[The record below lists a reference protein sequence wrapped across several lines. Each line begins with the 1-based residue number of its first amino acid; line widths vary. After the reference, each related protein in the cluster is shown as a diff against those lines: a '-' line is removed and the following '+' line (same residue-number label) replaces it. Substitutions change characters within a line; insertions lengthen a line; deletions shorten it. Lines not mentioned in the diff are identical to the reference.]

1 MTLGERIQKYRK
13 MKGLSQEELGK
24 LLHVSRQ
31 TISKWESN
39 QSSPDIQSCKAMADV
54 FGISL
59 EELLNERK
67 KEIKNEKEKTKM
79 DKSTNHRNMII
90 IFGIVIF
97 VAFIMESYVAVR
109 MSERMDALEEA
120 NSSLQQQVNDFY
132 DYQNKEPINLDT
144 NSICSYFSGFISD
157 IKNDSY
163 NINIDLILKN
173 YQDNTTAQVIFK
185 TDKDTYTLSL
195 NKEEDHFKGTINLP
209 IQTLQSAQLISQTNG
224 ETNSETLDADINFEN
239 YLDEDASG
247 GFMLESYDNRKK
259 KGNFTLSF
267 SGNKTKKDEIY
278 LWDKEYNFKR
288 KTEYHDVKGTIYING
303 EKKKTIVLDQINN
316 DKEYIEFEKKYT
328 CKNLEKEDTIMI
340 EYTYTNEMGIKKKKE
355 DTVQLKKN
363 WQGYYLAWQ

>member
-24 LLHVSRQ
+24 QLHVSRQ

-59 EELLNERK
+59 EELLDESK
-67 KEIKNEKEKTKM
+67 KIKTEQSN
-79 DKSTNHRNMII
+79 SHRNMII

-97 VAFIMESYVAVR
+97 LAFIMESYVAVK

-120 NSSLQQQVNDFY
+120 NSSLQQQINDFY
-132 DYQNKEPINLDT
+132 DYQNREPITLDT
-144 NSICSYFSGFISD
+144 NSICSYFSGYISD
-157 IKNDSY
+157 IKKDSY

-173 YQDNTTAQVIFK
+173 YKDNTTAQVIFK

-209 IQTLQSAQLISQTNG
+209 IQTVQSAQLISQTNG
-224 ETNSETLDADINFEN
+224 ETNSGMLDADISFEN

-247 GFMLESYDNRKK
+247 GIMLESYNEKK
-259 KGNFTLSF
+259 NKGDFTLSF

-278 LWDKEYNFKR
+278 LWDKEYSFK
-288 KTEYHDVKGTIYING
+288 IYING
-303 EKKKTIVLDQINN
+303 DKKKTVVLNQINS
-316 DKEYIEFEKKYT
+316 DKEYIEFEKAYT
-328 CKNLEKEDTIMI
+328 CKNIKKEDTVMV
-340 EYTYTNEMGIKKKKE
+340 EYTYTNEMGIKKKQE
-355 DTVQLKKN
+355 ETAQLKKN
-363 WQGYYLAWQ
+363 WQGYYLVWQ

>member
-24 LLHVSRQ
+24 LPHISRQ

-59 EELLNERK
+59 EELLDESK
-67 KEIKNEKEKTKM
+67 KIKT
-79 DKSTNHRNMII
+79 DQSTNHRNMII

-97 VAFIMESYVAVR
+97 VVIIMESYVAVK

-120 NSSLQQQVNDFY
+120 NSSLQQQINDFY
-132 DYQNKEPINLDT
+132 GDQPISLDT
-144 NSICSYFSGFISD
+144 NSICSYFSGYISD
-157 IKNDSY
+157 IKKDSY

-195 NKEEDHFKGTINLP
+195 NKEGDRFNGTINLP

-224 ETNSETLDADINFEN
+224 EINSEVLDIDVNFEN

-247 GFMLESYDNRKK
+247 GIMLESYNKK
-259 KGNFTLSF
+259 KNKGDFTLSF
-267 SGNKTKKDEIY
+267 SGNKIKKDEIY

-288 KTEYHDVKGTIYING
+288 NTEYHDVKGTIYING
-303 EKKKTIVLDQINN
+303 DKKKTVVLNQINS
-316 DKEYIEFEKKYT
+316 DKEYIEFEKAYT
-328 CKNLEKEDTIMI
+328 CKNIKKEDTVMV
-340 EYTYTNEMGIKKKKE
+340 EYTYTNEMRIKKKQE
-355 DTVQLKKN
+355 VTAQLKKN
-363 WQGYYLAWQ
+363 WQGYYLVWK